1 MKNLITAVAVSA
13 LSIAAFAQA
22 TPAHAAGSAAQ
33 ISMCADALQSE
44 GLAPADAFR
53 TEFVSIK
60 GASLRTVTMKLI
72 PLAGGIEQFAEC
84 QIKRGKVV
92 GAEIKA

>member
-1 MKNLITAVAVSA
+1 MKNLFLAVAASALA
-13 LSIAAFAQA
+13 LSIAPAFA
-22 TPAHAAGSAAQ
+22 AGTSDQITLCASALETQ
-33 ISMCADALQSE
+33 
-44 GLAPADAFR
+44 GLAPVDSFK
-53 TEFVSIK
+53 TEFVSVK

-72 PLAGGIEQFAEC
+72 PLAGGAEQVAEC

>member
-1 MKNLITAVAVSA
+1 MKNLIAAVAASA
-13 LSIAAFAQA
+13 LALGLAPAFA
-22 TPAHAAGSAAQ
+22 AGTSEQ
-33 ISMCADALQSE
+33 ISMCASALE
-44 GLAPADAFR
+44 TGGLAPAATYK
-53 TEFVSIK
+53 TEFVSVK

-72 PLAGGIEQFAEC
+72 PLAGGDALLAEC